1 MKKLQTLE
9 HFCRGLKPSVLKVHT
24 FKTFR
29 IDFGALQSHCY
40 TEKFLKI
47 SCWHNKL
54 GKMTVQNFLLGH
66 HSRWVASRSS
76 QGIYWIGHI
85 THDHLCM
92 LQISII
98 YHSPQAWQTFHFSV
112 LMVTTVPNNCTP
124 HQCQIKMIKV
134 FVFPFHMEK
143 NCATADRKWSF
154 PDSESKSTWILC
166 FKQLIDSV
174 LDSCVSNA
182 LTIWLRS
189 VGGI

>member
-1 MKKLQTLE
+1 MSFHLRKYSPSQIICLNIGVTMNGNFQDGEKLLW
-9 HFCRGLKPSVLKVHT
+9 
-24 FKTFR
+24 
-29 IDFGALQSHCY
+29 LQ
-40 TEKFLKI
+40 
-47 SCWHNKL
+47 
-54 GKMTVQNFLLGH
+54 
-66 HSRWVASRSS
+66 

-98 YHSPQAWQTFHFSV
+98 YHSQAWQTFHFSV

-124 HQCQIKMIKV
+124 HQCQIKMIRV

-143 NCATADRKWSF
+143 NCATADRKWRF

-174 LDSCVSNA
+174 LDCCVSNA